1 MIAKM
6 IIPTFILSGWRYLII
21 FDFFFFANALFLPA
35 VSGICCAR
43 NYVPGESPHSYRH
56 TNSRG
61 EPSAPAVKIVTKIH
75 TMYYRETTT
84 SFCAFSGISAAS
96 MEMLNTKFTLYFSL
110 IPSNVVMVSLMSS
123 PSKPASFKKLSKN
136 IVSIS

>member
-61 EPSAPAVKIVTKIH
+61 EPAAPAVKNTNYVLQRNHYIFLCVLRHFCCIH
-75 TMYYRETTT
+75 GN
-84 SFCAFSGISAAS
+84 A
-96 MEMLNTKFTLYFSL
+96 
-110 IPSNVVMVSLMSS
+110 
-123 PSKPASFKKLSKN
+123 
-136 IVSIS
+136 